1 MRELKRI
8 LERKVWFMLRFH
20 EYSSVEGHSRIRCT
34 HVWIWLMRQVRTSL
48 IRSISLY
55 FLNMKVSFLMECLE
69 SIKGVHFYLMLL
81 INHAMLISYFLF
93 ATLLQSIHAKIAPF
107 FILMK
112 LYYSN
117 LSNICIY
124 LNKELFSLESDSL

>member
-1 MRELKRI
+1 
-8 LERKVWFMLRFH
+8 
-20 EYSSVEGHSRIRCT
+20 
-34 HVWIWLMRQVRTSL
+34 
-48 IRSISLY
+48 
-55 FLNMKVSFLMECLE
+55 MKVSFLMECLE